1 MQRTTS
7 RKWDDL
13 GAEAGGAEAG
23 GRTGMVACRRTEGAS
38 GMADDP
44 PELLL
49 PDAAAWRA
57 WLLAH
62 HGSAHTGTP
71 CTGSGPSS
79 RTTLPT

>member
-1 MQRTTS
+1 
-7 RKWDDL
+7 
-13 GAEAGGAEAG
+13 
-23 GRTGMVACRRTEGAS
+23 
-38 GMADDP
+38 MADDP

-79 RTTLPT
+79 RTALPTWATTPASGWTSGPS